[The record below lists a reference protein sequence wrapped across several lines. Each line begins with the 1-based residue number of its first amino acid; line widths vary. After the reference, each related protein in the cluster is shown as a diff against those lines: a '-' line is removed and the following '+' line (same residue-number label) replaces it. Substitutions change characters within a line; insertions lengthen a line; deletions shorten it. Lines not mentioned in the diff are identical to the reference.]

1 MTRAVAEKG
10 REMEMRARWA
20 DEAAREDRKDAVVYA
35 RHVIGDAANKVGDE
49 AITDIVLPTIDR
61 IIQGG
66 VDLVDLAGHEGKG
79 LVRVLRVS
87 SLGARLRKIGVSDE
101 LAAVALRFSRDFEKA
116 RIGGLTANYEG
127 GGGSKR
133 ACEPE
138 RWLEAMERLA
148 RASAKLDHD
157 ERVAV
162 YGYVLFDVSAADLG
176 AFLCGGLSHDHVNHK
191 FLEKFLLN
199 KSLNK
204 LALFYEDCD
213 WRELNGVKQAKIA

>member
-1 MTRAVAEKG
+1 MSIGASKAKDLDKQG
-10 REMEMRARWA
+10 RWA
-20 DEAAREDRKDAVVYA
+20 DVAARDVRA
-35 RHVIGDAANKVGDE
+35 REVNWARQVIGDAANRVGDE

-87 SLGARLRKIGVSDE
+87 SLGARLRKIGVVGE
-101 LAAVALRFSRDFEKA
+101 LAAVALRFSRDFERA
-116 RIGGLTANYEG
+116 RIGGLTANYDGG

-138 RWLEAMERLA
+138 RWLEAMELLA

-176 AFLCGGLSHDHVNHK
+176 AFLGGGLSPDKDAHK
-191 FLEKFLLN
+191 YLQKYLLN
-199 KSLNK
+199 KALNK
-204 LALFYEDCD
+204 LALFYDDYE
-213 WRELNGVKQAKIA
+213 WHLGVGRNHGKIA